1 MAPRAVST
9 ASISFGLVNI
19 PVKLYS
25 SGNSKASISFNLLSK
40 KGHKLKQQY
49 IDPKDGD
56 RVVERSEMVKGYE
69 YAKDQYVIFTE
80 EELKEMQEKSTQS
93 IDITEFVPAEEVP
106 QVYLQKTYWLGPDKG
121 GERAYRLLGEAMKT
135 CGRNAI
141 AKYAARGKTYLVML
155 APHDHGI
162 AMHQLY
168 FSDEVVPFSEIPL
181 DDSIQ
186 LKDGEIALA
195 MQLINQIATDVFKP
209 DNYEDE
215 VKKRIEAAIQQKI
228 DGEAVTIAPSEAPK
242 AQIIDLMDALKASLG
257 GLGDAPKAAP
267 KAAVVD
273 DDEEE
278 EEEAKPAK
286 KAKKAPAKKKKASS

>member
-40 KGHKLKQQY
+40 SGHKLKQQY
-49 IDPKDGD
+49 IDPKDD
-56 RVVERSEMVKGYE
+56 NRVVERSEMVKGYE

-80 EELKEMQEKSTQS
+80 EELKELQEKSTQS
-93 IDITEFVPAEEVP
+93 IDITEFVPAESVP

-121 GERAYRLLGEAMKT
+121 GARAYALLSQAMHT
-135 CGRNAI
+135 SGRNAI
-141 AKYAARGKTYLVML
+141 ARYAARGKTYLVML
-155 APHDHGI
+155 APHENGI

-168 FSDEVVPFSEIPL
+168 FGDEVVPFSEIPL
-181 DDSIQ
+181 DDIE
-186 LKDGEIALA
+186 LKEGEIGLA
-195 MQLINQIATDVFKP
+195 MQLINQIAADEFKP
-209 DNYEDE
+209 DNYEDD
-215 VKKRIEAAIQQKI
+215 VKKRVEAAIQQKI
-228 DGEAVTIAPSEAPK
+228 DGEAVTIAPAEAPK

-257 GLGDAPKAAP
+257 SMTSEAPAA
-267 KAAVVD
+267 ASVVED
-273 DDEEE
+273 DEE

-286 KAKKAPAKKKKASS
+286 KAPKKKAPVKKKATS